1 LEPLSDPF
9 TGKWHKWIIS
19 DYESSEV
26 FTVDLD
32 GDGINEIL
40 SIEPWHGNTIAWYKA
55 SGDLRRNR
63 WLRHE
68 IDNTLNRGYAL
79 HAADLD
85 EDGKIEIVT
94 GYNGEGTSLQLY
106 RSTDLSQNQ
115 WEKEL
120 IDHGGLGIGL
130 MVIDDLNRN
139 GRMDIV
145 AGGLSTNNL
154 KWYENLGH

>member
-1 LEPLSDPF
+1 
-9 TGKWHKWIIS
+9 
-19 DYESSEV
+19 
-26 FTVDLD
+26 
-32 GDGINEIL
+32 
-40 SIEPWHGNTIAWYKA
+40 
-55 SGDLRRNR
+55 
-63 WLRHE
+63 LRHE
-68 IDNTLNRGYAL
+68 IDNTLNRGHAL